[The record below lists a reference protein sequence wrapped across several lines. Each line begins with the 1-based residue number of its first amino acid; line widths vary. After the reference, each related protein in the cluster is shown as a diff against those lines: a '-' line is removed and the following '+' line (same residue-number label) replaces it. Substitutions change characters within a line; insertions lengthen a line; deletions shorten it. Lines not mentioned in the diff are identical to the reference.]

1 MGVVAEWNIFH
12 GGETAGKVAEAKATQ
27 REVLSLQN
35 QAVQNISLLVE
46 KRYREYQHAK
56 GRLESLKKTEE
67 LAKESLEDQ
76 QKVFNAGMGT
86 SLDVVDAQLSLERLR
101 IAMLKANYDATMALA
116 GLLETSGQV
125 EKIQDYL
132 ESGK

>member
-1 MGVVAEWNIFH
+1 M
-12 GGETAGKVAEAKATQ
+12 
-27 REVLSLQN
+27 
-35 QAVQNISLLVE
+35 
-46 KRYREYQHAK
+46 
-56 GRLESLKKTEE
+56 KKTEE

-86 SLDVVDAQLSLERLR
+86 SLDVVDSQLSLERLR

>member
-1 MGVVAEWNIFH
+1 ML
-12 GGETAGKVAEAKATQ
+12 AGFFRSRLFQGRSKATDD
-27 REVLSLQN
+27 RIRKKNV
-35 QAVQNISLLVE
+35 LVE
-46 KRYREYQHAK
+46 
-56 GRLESLKKTEE
+56 
-67 LAKESLEDQ
+67 
-76 QKVFNAGMGT
+76 
-86 SLDVVDAQLSLERLR
+86 LSLERLR

>member
-1 MGVVAEWNIFH
+1 M
-12 GGETAGKVAEAKATQ
+12 
-27 REVLSLQN
+27 R
-35 QAVQNISLLVE
+35 
-46 KRYREYQHAK
+46 
-56 GRLESLKKTEE
+56 
-67 LAKESLEDQ
+67 
-76 QKVFNAGMGT
+76 T